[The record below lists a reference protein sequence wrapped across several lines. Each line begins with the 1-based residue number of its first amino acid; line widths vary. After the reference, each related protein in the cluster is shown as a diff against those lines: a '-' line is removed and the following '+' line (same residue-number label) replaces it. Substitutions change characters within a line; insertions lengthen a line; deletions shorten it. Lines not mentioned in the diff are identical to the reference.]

1 MYVTSQECMS
11 FTGSYKYL
19 SEYFCIY
26 LFLFLEGRK
35 EIYIDALYSPYGK
48 CDAQV
53 RKKNFLQEK
62 FCIRSSAII

>member
-1 MYVTSQECMS
+1 MYVTSQQYMS

-35 EIYIDALYSPYGK
+35 KHTLMPFTLPKGNVMPK
-48 CDAQV
+48 
-53 RKKNFLQEK
+53 
-62 FCIRSSAII
+62 